1 MSSHRATFYV
11 EIEAER
17 YSYTGAVARIK
28 AGKLYQRR
36 PKDARGVVVKLVV
49 EVPDAAF
56 EPLAPEAVI
65 VVPESMV
72 QHPMNIEVRDAQ
84 T

>member
-17 YSYTGAVARIK
+17 YGFSGSVARIK
-28 AGKLYQRR
+28 GRKLFQKR
-36 PKDARGVVVKLVV
+36 PKDAAGVVVKLVI

-72 QHPMNIEVRDAQ
+72 QHPVSIEVRDAQ